1 MPGEIESQ
9 YDKPKN
15 TAAKTAKLICLALSD
30 TSPKKGTT
38 PISNDTVAVR
48 GVAKSGP
55 IDKYSNTENATPYH
69 GATREAKSCTSRE
82 PE

>member
-1 MPGEIESQ
+1 M
-9 YDKPKN
+9 
-15 TAAKTAKLICLALSD
+15 
-30 TSPKKGTT
+30 
-38 PISNDTVAVR
+38 SNDTVAVR